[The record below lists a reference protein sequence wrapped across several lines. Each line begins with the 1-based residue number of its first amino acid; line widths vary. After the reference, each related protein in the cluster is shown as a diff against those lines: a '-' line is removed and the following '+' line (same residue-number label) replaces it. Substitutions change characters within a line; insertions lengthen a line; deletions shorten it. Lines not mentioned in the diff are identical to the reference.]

1 MKCEISFVAVE
12 KTAVAYCSTHDMP
25 MFKDSDRCP
34 IGRIEDAT
42 EHALQE
48 IDEAGAIARE

>member
-1 MKCEISFVAVE
+1 MIAAENQKA
-12 KTAVAYCSTHDMP
+12 AVAYCSVHDMP
-25 MFKDSDRCP
+25 MLKDSDRCP